1 MERESE
7 EVVASKANC
16 GITLL
21 RRVLFSSVFLLGSG
35 HGCGRSACR
44 ETKKRQREECNALNG
59 ARGELRAVTRQARDP
74 NGIRFIKLRRN
85 VMRNGCAVL
94 AMSALLALPLCAQQK
109 NGGAGGETTNT
120 AAGAEKSAS
129 SSKPTGNGK
138 AVAAKGLLAL
148 PAMPSQTP
156 FPGPAPAA

>member
-1 MERESE
+1 MGVG
-7 EVVASKANC
+7 EVGA
-16 GITLL
+16 G
-21 RRVLFSSVFLLGSG
+21 RR
-35 HGCGRSACR
+35 RSDNG
-44 ETKKRQREECNALNG
+44 KSCNALNG
-59 ARGELRAVTRQARDP
+59 ARRELRAVTRQAREP

-109 NGGAGGETTNT
+109 NSGAGGETTNT

-138 AVAAKGLLAL
+138 AVGAKGVLAL
-148 PAMPSQTP
+148 PAMPRPTP
-156 FPGPAPAA
+156 FPRPATPADTRA